1 MRYLT
6 LVSIVLLA
14 LAMPACDGPT
24 AGEISIDLVTPN
36 TSDGAILFKLRA
48 PSSGEFGDVAAACS
62 GCQVF
67 SYRVT
72 ESEVYCV
79 VTGSLTSGP
88 LARVVV
94 SNAGARGIY
103 EMTILEVSG
112 VDRRLRSDVGYA
124 LKLAH

>member
-6 LVSIVLLA
+6 LVVFVLLA
-14 LAMPACDGPT
+14 LAMPACDGPS

-36 TSDGAILFKLRA
+36 TSDGAILFKLLT
-48 PSSGEFGDVAAACS
+48 PSSGEFGDVVAACP
-62 GCQVF
+62 GCRVF
-67 SYRVT
+67 SHRIT

-88 LARVVV
+88 LVRVVV
-94 SNAGARGIY
+94 SNVGARGIY

-112 VDRRLRSDVGYA
+112 VDRRLRSDVGYD
-124 LKLAH
+124 LKLAN